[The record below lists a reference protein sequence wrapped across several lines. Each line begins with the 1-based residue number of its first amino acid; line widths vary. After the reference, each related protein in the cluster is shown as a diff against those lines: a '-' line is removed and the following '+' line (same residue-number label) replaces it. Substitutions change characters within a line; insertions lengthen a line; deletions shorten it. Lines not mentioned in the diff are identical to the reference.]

1 MRFRVC
7 LINVITSGQELDSQN
22 GKRANCDKK
31 ETNNTEILVKNG
43 RKTGDKQFL
52 PLMDR
57 NTYWRLLKDHV
68 VENKLKVSWIFNS
81 DSSCNFITKVL
92 SLFVSISVTIIPSK
106 KQKLGRFY
114 LRRPARFAR

>member
-43 RKTGDKQFL
+43 WKTGGT
-52 PLMDR
+52 
-57 NTYWRLLKDHV
+57 NNIYH
-68 VENKLKVSWIFNS
+68 
-81 DSSCNFITKVL
+81 
-92 SLFVSISVTIIPSK
+92 
-106 KQKLGRFY
+106 
-114 LRRPARFAR
+114 